1 MRVVAA
7 TALVFLLVHLF
18 LTFGLR
24 TVTHRRRTG
33 SSGFS
38 GISGARGSV
47 EWWGGVLFAG
57 ALVLALIGIPLTAL
71 GAIGVAGF
79 LDTELA
85 RAAGAGLFWGGLVT
99 TLIGQSAMGDSW
111 RIGVDENDRT
121 ELVVRGPFE
130 AVRNPI
136 FAGMIPTAVGMVLMV
151 PNPVVLVAALA
162 LIAALEIQTR
172 LVEEPYLLR
181 VHGPAYGDYA
191 ARVGRFF
198 PLIGRLR

>member
-1 MRVVAA
+1 MRPVAT
-7 TALVFLLVHLF
+7 TALVFLLAHLF

-24 TVTHRRRTG
+24 TVAHRRRTS

-38 GISGARGSV
+38 GISGAPGSV

-57 ALVLALIGIPLTAL
+57 ALVLAV
-71 GAIGVAGF
+71 IGVALSAAGVLGVVDA
-79 LDTELA
+79 LDTEFA
-85 RAAGAGLFWGGLVT
+85 FAAGAGLFWGGLVT
-99 TLIGQSAMGDSW
+99 TLIGQSAMGDAW

-136 FAGMIPTAVGMVLMV
+136 FAGMIPTAVGLVLMV
-151 PNPVVLVAALA
+151 PNSVVLVAAVA

-181 VHGPAYGDYA
+181 VHGRAYGDYA

-198 PLIGRLR
+198 PLVGRLR

>member
-38 GISGARGSV
+38 GISGARGS
-47 EWWGGVLFAG
+47 
-57 ALVLALIGIPLTAL
+57 
-71 GAIGVAGF
+71 
-79 LDTELA
+79 
-85 RAAGAGLFWGGLVT
+85 
-99 TLIGQSAMGDSW
+99 LIGQSAMGDSW

-130 AVRNPI
+130 AVRNQI

-162 LIAALEIQTR
+162 LIASLEIQTR

>member
-1 MRVVAA
+1 MAT
-7 TALVFLLVHLF
+7 TALVFLVVHLF

-24 TVTHRRRTG
+24 TVAHRRRTG

-38 GISGARGSV
+38 GLSGERGSV
-47 EWWGGVLFAG
+47 EWWGGVLFGA
-57 ALVLALIGIPLTAL
+57 ALVLAVVGVASSAL
-71 GAIGVAGF
+71 GAVGVFDA

-85 RAAGAGLFWGGLVT
+85 FAAGAGLFWGGLVT
-99 TLIGQSAMGDSW
+99 TLIGQSAMGDAW

-136 FAGMIPTAVGMVLMV
+136 FAGMIPTAVGLVLMV
-151 PNPVVLVAALA
+151 PNPVVLVAAVA

-172 LVEEPYLLR
+172 VVEEPYLLR
-181 VHGPAYGDYA
+181 VHGKAYADYA

-198 PLIGRLR
+198 PLVGRLR

>member
-1 MRVVAA
+1 MAT
-7 TALVFLLVHLF
+7 TALVFLAAHLF

-24 TVTHRRRTG
+24 TITHRRRTG

-38 GISGARGSV
+38 GISGAPGSV

-57 ALVLALIGIPLTAL
+57 ALVLAVA
-71 GAIGVAGF
+71 GVALSAAGV
-79 LDTELA
+79 LGVVDAVDTEFA

-111 RIGVDENDRT
+111 RIGVDEDDRT
-121 ELVVRGPFE
+121 ELVVRGAFE

-136 FAGMIPTAVGMVLMV
+136 FAGMIPTSVGLVLMV
-151 PNPVVLVAALA
+151 PNPVVLVAAIA
-162 LIAALEIQTR
+162 LMAALEIQTR

-181 VHGPAYGDYA
+181 VHGRAYGDYA

-198 PLIGRLR
+198 PLVGRLR

>member
-1 MRVVAA
+1 MRPVAT

-24 TVTHRRRTG
+24 TVAHRRRTG

-38 GISGARGSV
+38 GLSGAPGSA

-57 ALVLALIGIPLTAL
+57 ALVLAV
-71 GAIGVAGF
+71 IGVALSAAGTLGVVDA

-85 RAAGAGLFWGGLVT
+85 FAAGAGLFWGGLVT
-99 TLIGQSAMGDSW
+99 TLIGQNAMGDAW

-136 FAGMIPTAVGMVLMV
+136 FAGMIPTAVGLVLMV
-151 PNPVVLVAALA
+151 PNPVVLVAAVA
-162 LIAALEIQTR
+162 LIAAMEMQTR

-181 VHGPAYGDYA
+181 VHGRAYGEYA

-198 PLIGRLR
+198 PLLGRLR

>member
-24 TVTHRRRTG
+24 TVTHRR
-33 SSGFS
+33 
-38 GISGARGSV
+38 
-47 EWWGGVLFAG
+47 
-57 ALVLALIGIPLTAL
+57 
-71 GAIGVAGF
+71 
-79 LDTELA
+79 
-85 RAAGAGLFWGGLVT
+85 
-99 TLIGQSAMGDSW
+99 
-111 RIGVDENDRT
+111 
-121 ELVVRGPFE
+121 
-130 AVRNPI
+130 PI

-162 LIAALEIQTR
+162 LIVALEIQTR